1 MANRELA
8 KAYEPKAVED
18 KWYREWEQGGFF
30 HARVPTDKE
39 PYSIVIPP
47 PNITGVL
54 HMGHALN
61 NTLQDILCR
70 WKRMSGY
77 SVLWMPGTD
86 HAGIATQNVVER
98 QLAAEDTNRHEI
110 GREAFVERVWKWKAE
125 SGGKIIDQLKRLGAS
140 CDWERERFTMDEGL
154 STAVREVFVRL
165 YDEGLIYRDNR
176 LINWCPRCHTALS
189 DIEVEHEEQKG
200 SLWYLRYPVVGSDRF
215 LVVATTRPE
224 TMLGDTAVAVNPAD
238 ERYRDLIG
246 GHVVLPL
253 LQRHIPIV
261 ADEYVDME
269 FGTGVVKITPAHDF
283 NDFEV
288 GKRHNLDRINVFD
301 ESGIINAAGH
311 QYEGLDRF
319 VARKKILSDLE
330 EAGLLEKIVDHA
342 LSVGGCYR
350 CKTVVEPYMSLQWY
364 VQVAPLAEKAIA
376 AVREGRT
383 RIVPLQWEN
392 TYFEWMENIRD
403 WCISRQIW
411 WGHRIPA
418 WYCDH
423 CGKVTVSKEDPTA
436 CAGCGSDEIRQETDV
451 LDTWFSSALWP
462 FSTMGW
468 PERTEE
474 LAVYYPTSCL
484 VTGFDILFFWVA
496 RMMMMGL
503 HFMEEVPFRDVYIHA
518 LVRDAQGQ
526 KMSKSRGNVIDPL
539 VIIDQYG
546 ADAFRFT
553 LAAFAAQGRDIK
565 LAEERIAGYR
575 NFANKIWNASRFT
588 LMNLEDF
595 DPEAVHL
602 SELQL
607 SNADRWI
614 LFRLNA
620 AARETDEA
628 LAGYR
633 FNDAASSL
641 YRFTW
646 SEFCD
651 WYIELVK
658 DDLYKGSPER
668 KLAAR
673 YVLWTVLEN
682 LLRLLHPFMPFITEE
697 IRQSLP
703 GNRPT
708 ASIMTA
714 PYPQPRTEWAFAEGA
729 AEMDL
734 VMETIRGIR
743 NIRGEVEVP
752 PSREIAAILDCGSD
766 ESLHVLKRN
775 EGYIMSLARLSDLAI
790 GKELDNPPD
799 AAVQVA
805 GDVRIVVPLKGLV
818 NVEEEE
824 KRLLKEIA
832 KADKD
837 IDFLAGKL
845 ENPDF
850 VGRAPAQVVAK
861 EREKLE
867 ELSNKKQVLLESL
880 EKIRKLM

>member
-1 MANRELA
+1 M
-8 KAYEPKAVED
+8 
-18 KWYREWEQGGFF
+18 
-30 HARVPTDKE
+30 
-39 PYSIVIPP
+39 
-47 PNITGVL
+47 
-54 HMGHALN
+54 
-61 NTLQDILCR
+61 
-70 WKRMSGY
+70 
-77 SVLWMPGTD
+77 
-86 HAGIATQNVVER
+86 
-98 QLAAEDTNRHEI
+98 
-110 GREAFVERVWKWKAE
+110 
-125 SGGKIIDQLKRLGAS
+125 
-140 CDWERERFTMDEGL
+140 RF
-154 STAVREVFVRL
+154 
-165 YDEGLIYRDNR
+165 
-176 LINWCPRCHTALS
+176 P
-189 DIEVEHEEQKG
+189 
-200 SLWYLRYPVVGSDRF
+200 
-215 LVVATTRPE
+215 
-224 TMLGDTAVAVNPAD
+224 
-238 ERYRDLIG
+238 
-246 GHVVLPL
+246 
-253 LQRHIPIV
+253 
-261 ADEYVDME
+261 
-269 FGTGVVKITPAHDF
+269 
-283 NDFEV
+283 
-288 GKRHNLDRINVFD
+288 
-301 ESGIINAAGH
+301 
-311 QYEGLDRF
+311 
-319 VARKKILSDLE
+319 
-330 EAGLLEKIVDHA
+330 
-342 LSVGGCYR
+342 
-350 CKTVVEPYMSLQWY
+350 
-364 VQVAPLAEKAIA
+364 
-376 AVREGRT
+376 
-383 RIVPLQWEN
+383 
-392 TYFEWMENIRD
+392 
-403 WCISRQIW
+403 
-411 WGHRIPA
+411 
-418 WYCDH
+418 
-423 CGKVTVSKEDPTA
+423 
-436 CAGCGSDEIRQETDV
+436 
-451 LDTWFSSALWP
+451 SS
-462 FSTMGW
+462 
-468 PERTEE
+468 
-474 LAVYYPTSCL
+474 
-484 VTGFDILFFWVA
+484 
-496 RMMMMGL
+496 
-503 HFMEEVPFRDVYIHA
+503 DVYIHA

-588 LMNLEDF
+588 LMNLEGF
-595 DPEAVHL
+595 DPEAVQL
-602 SELQL
+602 SELEL

-673 YVLWTVLEN
+673 YVLWTVLES

-697 IRQSLP
+697 IWQSLP

-714 PYPQPRTEWAFAEGA
+714 PYPQPRTEWEFADGA

-734 VMETIRGIR
+734 VMDTIRGIR

-752 PSREIAAILDCGSD
+752 PSREIAAILDCGSE

-850 VGRAPAQVVAK
+850 VGRAPAPVVAK